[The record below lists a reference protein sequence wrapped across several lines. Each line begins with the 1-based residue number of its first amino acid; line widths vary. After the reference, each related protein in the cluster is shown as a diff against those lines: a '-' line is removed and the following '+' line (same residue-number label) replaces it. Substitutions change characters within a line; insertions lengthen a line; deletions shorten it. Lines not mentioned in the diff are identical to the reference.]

1 MHPEIKNRTMIV
13 YFSGTGNSLAVA
25 RQLAEL
31 TNDKLMHLNA
41 ASVTDLTEEKRIG
54 LVFPTY
60 SYDAPLLVKDL
71 LQWIQIGKDAYIYVI
86 VTCGSDTGNAINTAM
101 RILGKRGLKVAYSR
115 KVCGPDSSAIAFGNN
130 ANKQF
135 GRYDAIPAQLEEI
148 ANDIMAEC
156 HNLEFQHKT
165 MTGRLVNNAV
175 MFPVATWLMKQEVNA
190 DKCVGCGICA
200 KVCPCQ
206 NIVIEGKKA
215 RVASHDHC
223 TQCLACVH
231 FCPQQAIEI
240 RGHETFKELQFHHPS
255 VKAKDMFGVGMK
267 SEKLL

>member
-1 MHPEIKNRTMIV
+1 MIV
-13 YFSGTGNSLAVA
+13 YFSGTGNSLSVA

-31 TNDKLMHLNA
+31 TIDKLMHLNM
-41 ASVTDLTEEKRIG
+41 ASATDLSEEKRIG

-60 SYDAPLLVKDL
+60 SYDAPLLVKKL
-71 LQWIQIGKDAYIYVI
+71 LRQINIGSNAYIYVI
-86 VTCGSDTGNAINTAM
+86 VTCGSDTGNAINTAI
-101 RILGKRGLKVAYSR
+101 RILGERNLKVAYSR

-130 ANKQF
+130 ANAQF
-135 GRYDAIPAQLEEI
+135 GRYACIPEQLEEI

-156 HNLEFQHKT
+156 CDLEYQHKT
-165 MTGRLVNNAV
+165 MTGRLVNNTIV
-175 MFPVATWLMKQEVNA
+175 FPIASWLMKQEVNA

-206 NIVIEGKKA
+206 NIVIEDRKA
-215 RVASHDHC
+215 RIAGHDHC

-240 RGHETFKELQFHHPS
+240 RGRNTLKEQQFHHPS

>member
-1 MHPEIKNRTMIV
+1 MIV

-25 RQLAEL
+25 KQLAEL
-31 TNDKLMHLNA
+31 TNDKLMHLNE
-41 ASVTDLTEEKRIG
+41 ASVTDLAEEKRIG
-54 LVFPTY
+54 IVFPTY

-71 LQWIQIGKDAYIYVI
+71 LRRIRISKDAYIYVI

-101 RILGKRGLKVAYSR
+101 RILGERGLKLVYSR

-130 ANKQF
+130 ANTQF
-135 GRYDAIPAQLEEI
+135 DRYASIPEQLEAI
-148 ANDIMAEC
+148 AIDVTAGRC
-156 HNLEFQHKT
+156 DLEYQHKT
-165 MTGRLVNNAV
+165 MTGRLVNNTV
-175 MFPVATWLMKQEVNA
+175 VFPIATWLMKQEVNV
-190 DKCVGCGICA
+190 DKCVGCSICA

-206 NIVIEGKKA
+206 NIVIENKKA
-215 RVASHDHC
+215 RIADHDHC

-240 RGHETFKELQFHHPS
+240 RGRKTKKEQQFHNPS
-255 VKAKDMFGVGMK
+255 IKAQDMFGVGMK